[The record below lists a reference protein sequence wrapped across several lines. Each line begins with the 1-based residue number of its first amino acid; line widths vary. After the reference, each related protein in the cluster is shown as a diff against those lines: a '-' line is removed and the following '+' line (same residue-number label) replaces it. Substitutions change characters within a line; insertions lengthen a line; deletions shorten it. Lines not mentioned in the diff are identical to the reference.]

1 MARKWMFTMRD
12 KLTHWFMQF
21 CTISGYLGCN
31 LIFYFI
37 HSEDREKVQ
46 NGEMY
51 YKRFNLFSMFFSHKT
66 ELISTWF
73 VLYLSDWL
81 QTANFGYFPL
91 MPHVWKSMNI
101 SKTYFHALFSSTR
114 SKSLYKLYNFLAI
127 EKPSLN
133 KNVHK
138 INSQLS

>member
-12 KLTHWFMQF
+12 KLTHWLMQF
-21 CTISGYLGCN
+21 CTISVYLGWN

-66 ELISTWF
+66 ELISTCF

-81 QTANFGYFPL
+81 QTANFDW
-91 MPHVWKSMNI
+91 V
-101 SKTYFHALFSSTR
+101 FSF
-114 SKSLYKLYNFLAI
+114 NAACM
-127 EKPSLN
+127 
-133 KNVHK
+133 K
-138 INSQLS
+138 INEYFKDIFSCVVLINEKQIVIQIVQFSRDRKTFFE